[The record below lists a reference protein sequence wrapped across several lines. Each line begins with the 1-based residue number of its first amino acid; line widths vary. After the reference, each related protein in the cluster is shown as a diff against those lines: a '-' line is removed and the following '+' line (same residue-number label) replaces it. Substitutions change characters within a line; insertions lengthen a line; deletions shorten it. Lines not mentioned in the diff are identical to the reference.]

1 MHNVCMVRKVSLT
14 DIALAKHKL
23 EELGLSQFALAKA
36 LRCSQSQVS
45 RVLSGRTSSASKLAI
60 DLCNYASILAPRV
73 ERSGVIANDDLINAL
88 TAVWDG
94 TPAHARALAVVIR
107 SLGTLSSHSSQQD
120 AK

>member
-1 MHNVCMVRKVSLT
+1 MVRNVSLT

-23 EELGLSQFALAKA
+23 EQLGVSQLTLANA

-60 DLCNYASILAPRV
+60 DICNYASTLAPHV
-73 ERSGVIANDDLINAL
+73 ECSGVIANDDLINAL
-88 TAVWDG
+88 IAVWDG

-107 SLGTLSSHSSQQD
+107 SLAALSSHSSQQD